1 VLCGVTECHRPLV
14 HRLRLLPQGESHS
27 FIRQRAA
34 VGSLP
39 SRAEWLTVI
48 LRHSQSVDAPRI
60 HSMQIVEYTR
70 LAELEAAVDE
80 QVKAR
85 ARVCATP
92 K

>member
-1 VLCGVTECHRPLV
+1 
-14 HRLRLLPQGESHS
+14 
-27 FIRQRAA
+27 
-34 VGSLP
+34 
-39 SRAEWLTVI
+39 
-48 LRHSQSVDAPRI
+48 
-60 HSMQIVEYTR
+60 MQIVEYTR